1 MCVAPILTVF
11 LDKKVNFTAV
21 IATFMKCLKIRKKI
35 YVKRGG
41 GEINKNKC
49 PKYALWGGR
58 CMVGIKKLGCL
69 GVLSRKT
76 SKKPQKDESYQEGF
90 RTDPYETFICVF
102 LSDEMDCRTAW
113 LGCPPPVHP
122 VIVPKVHCNERAF
135 VFQLYFLGTL
145 RDLYFKSTLF

>member
-90 RTDPYETFICVF
+90 RTDPYLVLVF
-102 LSDEMDCRTAW
+102 C
-113 LGCPPPVHP
+113 
-122 VIVPKVHCNERAF
+122 
-135 VFQLYFLGTL
+135 
-145 RDLYFKSTLF
+145 